1 MKNEPLYEES
11 KEKRALI
18 QEMKNVTNK
27 VLKQNYIPQ
36 TTNNDKII
44 LKETYYNSFY
54 AYENNIYILGEN
66 DLQFGKI
73 YTWEECVNKLKD
85 DSDWINAFIFGIKV
99 FKGEREYITF
109 SEVPID
115 INKRKEKI
123 SNKLQ
128 KVIKEYIQDC
138 TKLDKSQINENKY
151 NKIVKECVLLSLE
164 FCFAIESCNFL
175 FKELLPIYSKKNL
188 EKFFFENLEPYII
201 CCDLGN
207 QIFEEQI
214 LKKIVALYT
223 EKKKY
228 QKLGQILK
236 NLYLSIGSSETVANR
251 VKIYDTIFTGLIAFC
266 SCEKNEDYMFP
277 ARQIYSFFKKA
288 KKIPFNLYLREKFID
303 EKKEKKIFYF
313 DYENVINNIDIDE
326 LILSYQYLGSLLL
339 WYIKL
344 CFEGYKF
351 PSNKLID
358 DKIYEELIQ
367 QLFLWLINDEVL
379 TSLIEF
385 DSYSFFSI
393 LKKIFMKKGKYL
405 KKIVYSDLFKLI
417 KIGNK
422 DLKEASIQKFFE
434 VIYLKGLKIDNI
446 YVKDDLYD
454 FICSVATIIQLEP
467 DKDKKDDNEN
477 ENNILMQSLKY
488 IINYE
493 ENKTKIE
500 RLEWNLLYKNKEN
513 YDQNL
518 ELKEK
523 YDKYCLHL
531 RKYEDKT
538 YFVNLTNTI
547 MAAIENNS
555 QLFSELDLKTL
566 LEWTENT
573 NLIKVK
579 VYLGKKMGNF
589 LKCLDIYLKEFKGEE
604 QIILMYNFI
613 TSELIKNIKD
623 KTKYGKIKEYILQR
637 ITEITS
643 LSLEK
648 VIELTENYFNSNY
661 AEILFRINK
670 NLLN

>member
-1 MKNEPLYEES
+1 M
-11 KEKRALI
+11 I
-18 QEMKNVTNK
+18 
-27 VLKQNYIPQ
+27 
-36 TTNNDKII
+36 
-44 LKETYYNSFY
+44 
-54 AYENNIYILGEN
+54 
-66 DLQFGKI
+66 
-73 YTWEECVNKLKD
+73 
-85 DSDWINAFIFGIKV
+85 
-99 FKGEREYITF
+99 
-109 SEVPID
+109 
-115 INKRKEKI
+115 
-123 SNKLQ
+123 
-128 KVIKEYIQDC
+128 
-138 TKLDKSQINENKY
+138 
-151 NKIVKECVLLSLE
+151 
-164 FCFAIESCNFL
+164 
-175 FKELLPIYSKKNL
+175 
-188 EKFFFENLEPYII
+188 
-201 CCDLGN
+201 
-207 QIFEEQI
+207 
-214 LKKIVALYT
+214 
-223 EKKKY
+223 
-228 QKLGQILK
+228 
-236 NLYLSIGSSETVANR
+236 
-251 VKIYDTIFTGLIAFC
+251 
-266 SCEKNEDYMFP
+266 
-277 ARQIYSFFKKA
+277 
-288 KKIPFNLYLREKFID
+288 
-303 EKKEKKIFYF
+303 
-313 DYENVINNIDIDE
+313 
-326 LILSYQYLGSLLL
+326 
-339 WYIKL
+339 
-344 CFEGYKF
+344 YKF

-531 RKYEDKT
+531 RKFEDKT

-579 VYLGKKMGNF
+579 VYLAKKMGNF
-589 LKCLDIYLKEFKGEE
+589 LKCLDIYLKEFNGEE
-604 QIILMYNFI
+604 QIILIYYFI
-613 TSELIKNIKD
+613 TSELIKYRQD
-623 KTKYGKIKEYILQR
+623 KIKSKKI
-637 ITEITS
+637 
-643 LSLEK
+643 K
-648 VIELTENYFNSNY
+648 
-661 AEILFRINK
+661 
-670 NLLN
+670 